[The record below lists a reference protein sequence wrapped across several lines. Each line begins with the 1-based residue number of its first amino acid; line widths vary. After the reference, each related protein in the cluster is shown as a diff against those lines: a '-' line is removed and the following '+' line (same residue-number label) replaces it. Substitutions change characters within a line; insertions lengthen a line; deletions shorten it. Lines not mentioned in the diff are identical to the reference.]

1 MKKLFFLFKGGVY
14 LSPLDSIMST
24 EEASKLWG
32 VHQDHVK
39 RLCREGKVQC
49 RKFGK
54 TYILPKDQPK
64 PVAGKIRD

>member
-1 MKKLFFLFKGGVY
+1 MN
-14 LSPLDSIMST
+14 PLNEIMST

-39 RLCREGKVQC
+39 RLCREGKVIC

-54 TYILPKDQPK
+54 TYILRKNQPK
-64 PVAGKIRD
+64 PGIKKAIGAVV

>member
-1 MKKLFFLFKGGVY
+1 MT
-14 LSPLDSIMST
+14 T

-39 RLCREGKVQC
+39 RWCREGKVRC

-54 TYILPKDQPK
+54 TYILTKDQPK
-64 PVAGKIRD
+64 PGTVRSMAI

>member
-1 MKKLFFLFKGGVY
+1 MD
-14 LSPLDSIMST
+14 PLTQIMTT

-39 RLCREGKVQC
+39 RWCREGKVRC

-54 TYILPKDQPK
+54 TYILTKDQPK
-64 PVAGKIRD
+64 PGTVRSMAI